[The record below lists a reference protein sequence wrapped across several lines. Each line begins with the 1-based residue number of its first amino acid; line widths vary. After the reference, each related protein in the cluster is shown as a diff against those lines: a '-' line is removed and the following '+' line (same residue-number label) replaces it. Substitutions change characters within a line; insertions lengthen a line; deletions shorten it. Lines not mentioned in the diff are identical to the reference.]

1 MVENSFLSEI
11 SAMCAGSVGG
21 FDKGFLCQS
30 VSILLKRTPIVV
42 REEVSLEDTL
52 QILRANKIGCLGVV
66 DAGGIIT
73 GIFSERDFI
82 LKIAQHWPAVQK
94 QEIKT
99 VMTKSPVTQNPD
111 CTMAY
116 ALTLMSTGGFRHLP
130 IVDET
135 GMPLGI
141 LSLKD
146 IVDFLVEKMTGDL
159 MNFKES

>member
-1 MVENSFLSEI
+1 MVENNFFSEI
-11 SAMCAGSVGG
+11 SAMCGGSVGG
-21 FDKGFLCQS
+21 FYKGFLCQS
-30 VSILLKRTPIVV
+30 VSVLLNRAPIVV
-42 REEVSLEDTL
+42 SEEVSLEDTL
-52 QILRANKIGCLGVV
+52 QILRTNKIGCLGVV
-66 DAGGIIT
+66 DTSGVIT

-82 LKIAQHWPAVQK
+82 LKIANDWPAVQK
-94 QEIKT
+94 HEIKT
-99 VMTKSPVTQNPD
+99 VMTKNPVTQNPD

-146 IVDFLVEKMTGDL
+146 IVDFLVEKMTEDL
-159 MNFKES
+159 INFKES